1 MSNRIVRVICGT
13 ALLLG
18 MPAGVGAAS
27 FNCAKASSSNELMIC
42 ADPQL
47 SLMDNDLATLYRA
60 ARAAASDPT
69 AFKKE
74 TNDEWRKRERCVDR
88 ACLIACYEGGSIQ
101 LSTVRNHDGISP
113 HPRAQVREPAVKL
126 RV

>member
-74 TNDEWRKRERCVDR
+74 TNDEWRKREACVYC
-88 ACLIACYEGGSIQ
+88 ACLIAWYQRRSIP
-101 LSTVRNHDGISP
+101 LSTVLKHERISP
-113 HPRAQVREPAVKL
+113 A
-126 RV
+126 